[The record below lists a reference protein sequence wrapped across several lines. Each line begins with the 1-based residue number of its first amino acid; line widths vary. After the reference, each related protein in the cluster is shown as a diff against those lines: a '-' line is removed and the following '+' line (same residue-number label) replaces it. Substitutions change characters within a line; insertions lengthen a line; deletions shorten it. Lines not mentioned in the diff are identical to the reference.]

1 MKMTYDPKADAVY
14 IYLNKNS
21 ITGTVPVSP
30 DLIVDYDKH
39 NLPVGI
45 EMLSVS
51 KIMSKKSLSSVKIKL
66 LSRPKALSK

>member
-1 MKMTYDPKADAVY
+1 MKVTYDPKADAMY

-21 ITGTVPVSP
+21 IAGTVPVSP
-30 DLIVDYDKH
+30 DLIVDYDKR

-51 KIMSKKSLSSVKIKL
+51 KIIPKKSLSSVKINL
-66 LSRPKALSK
+66 LSSPKALHK